1 MRFFFQS
8 VLYLALISGM
18 VGCRGETGTQTTPVL
33 TGSPAGTE
41 PTAAPADPTQTGLAG
56 IVFYASDVTGRP
68 DEPLPDQL
76 VLAVPVE
83 KASELLEPGSE
94 QLADREL
101 RFLKAS
107 LSAAHPEIHTTLSDS
122 AGSYT
127 LLLAPGEYLLCL
139 ADSEANPPGFPAVTR
154 GCGRAQVQ
162 PGELTNV
169 DISSGFGEILLVV
182 P

>member
-1 MRFFFQS
+1 MRSFLSLVLFF
-8 VLYLALISGM
+8 ALFGGLG
-18 VGCRGETGTQTTPVL
+18 GCANGAESPPGTASPTGEQPPA
-33 TGSPAGTE
+33 SPQ
-41 PTAAPADPTQTGLAG
+41 PAHTGLVG
-56 IVFYASDVTGRP
+56 TVFYASDVSGRP
-68 DEPLPDQL
+68 DEALPDQL

-83 KASELLEPGSE
+83 KASELLAPGAE

-107 LSAAHPEIHTTLSDS
+107 LPEAHPEIQTTLSDS
-122 AGSYT
+122 TGSYT

-139 ADSEANPPGFPAVTR
+139 ADSEASPPGFPAVTR

-162 PGELTNV
+162 PGGLTQV
-169 DISSGFGEILLVV
+169 DISSGFGEILLVA